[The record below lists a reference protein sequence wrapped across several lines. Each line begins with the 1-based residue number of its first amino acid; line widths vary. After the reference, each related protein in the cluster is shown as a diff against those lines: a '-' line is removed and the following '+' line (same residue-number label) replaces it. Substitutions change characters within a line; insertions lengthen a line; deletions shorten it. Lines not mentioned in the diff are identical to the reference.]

1 MEVEAL
7 YGLETM
13 KRSQNPSAQEIGTY
27 GRKKR
32 RNKGGRR
39 VGEKAEQNVRRLNFG
54 LVGKEQGN
62 QVFNFKPAEEGCVFA
77 IQTPKCGK
85 HYL

>member
-1 MEVEAL
+1 M
-7 YGLETM
+7 
-13 KRSQNPSAQEIGTY
+13 
-27 GRKKR
+27 
-32 RNKGGRR
+32 
-39 VGEKAEQNVRRLNFG
+39 GEKAEQNVRRLNFG